1 MKGPEAVGV
10 RRQAEEGC
18 RWPSHRGSCPTSRQL
33 DEWQRAGVWE
43 KLHALLLAELT
54 AAGELAT

>member
-1 MKGPEAVGV
+1 M
-10 RRQAEEGC
+10 
-18 RWPSHRGSCPTSRQL
+18 PSHRGSCPTSRQL
-33 DEWQRAGVWE
+33 DQWQRAGVWE